1 MGGRVV
7 ATILALIALL
17 ALGAAA
23 ASAQEPQ
30 TSLSDIEDEVMCPIC
45 GVPLELAIE
54 APQAQ
59 REREFIRELIAEGK
73 TKEEI
78 KDALVV
84 EFGDEVLA
92 VPGTEGFDLAA
103 WLVPGAA
110 ILAAGVAI
118 LFALRR
124 WRSEGRRV
132 SSGGPR
138 AGAGGAIGPAGPAAQ
153 EEEERALDADLARYE
168 L

>member
-1 MGGRVV
+1 MRGLV
-7 ATILALIALL
+7 AIALTL
-17 ALGAAA
+17 LVSFALGAAA
-23 ASAQEPQ
+23 ASAQEPRA
-30 TSLSDIEDEVMCPIC
+30 SLPDIEDEVMCPIC
-45 GVPLELAIE
+45 GVPLELAID

-59 REREFIRELIAEGK
+59 RQREFIRELIAEGR
-73 TKEEI
+73 TKGEI

-84 EFGDEVLA
+84 EFGEEVLA

-118 LFALRR
+118 LLALRR
-124 WRSEGRRV
+124 WRGEGRRDQGH
-132 SSGGPR
+132 SSGPGAPR
-138 AGAGGAIGPAGPAAQ
+138 ASGRQAQ
-153 EEEERALDADLARYE
+153 AEEERALDADLARYE